1 MATKEHTLAFNER
14 QKQRGLKRV
23 PVWVPADRA
32 DELKQIAQQMRD
44 EHEGKT

>member
-1 MATKEHTLAFNER
+1 MATKADTMAFNER